1 MDGLEQWI
9 EQVNSAV
16 HSFVWGPVM
25 ICILV
30 GAGIWFTIGTR
41 FFQVRK
47 IGAICGTLGSVFKR
61 KKDRDAGAIS
71 PFQAV
76 SAALAGTLGV
86 GNIVGVATA
95 ITIGGPGAV
104 FWMWVS
110 AFFGMMTKY
119 AEVVLAVHYR
129 ERNGRGEWVG
139 GPMYYLKNGLHSK
152 FLAGAFAVF
161 GVCASF
167 GIGNM
172 TQANAI
178 SSYSQN
184 VFGVPAAVTGVI
196 IAIITGLVIIG
207 GIKRIAGVTEKI
219 VPFMAI
225 LYIVGAGAVIVV
237 HYKAVPD
244 ALGAIFSGAFAFE
257 PLAGGIAGSAMAR
270 AIQVGISKG
279 VFSNEAGLGSAS
291 IVHAAADTPHPARQ
305 GLWGAFEVFAD
316 TLVVCTIT
324 ALAVLSCGLWE
335 NPEITGV
342 TLTQRTFES
351 VFGPFGGAF
360 LAVSIIFFA
369 FATIIGWSYYGER
382 CGEYLFGAKF
392 LMPYKVVYV
401 LMTAVGAVLE
411 LTLVWDLS
419 DTLNGLMA
427 IPNLIGLFALSGM
440 VFKLTKEEFP
450 GRRALAAQK
459 RGRKKQRMRR

>member
-1 MDGLEQWI
+1 M
-9 EQVNSAV
+9 
-16 HSFVWGPVM
+16 
-25 ICILV
+25 
-30 GAGIWFTIGTR
+30 
-41 FFQVRK
+41 
-47 IGAICGTLGSVFKR
+47 
-61 KKDRDAGAIS
+61 
-71 PFQAV
+71 
-76 SAALAGTLGV
+76 
-86 GNIVGVATA
+86 
-95 ITIGGPGAV
+95 
-104 FWMWVS
+104 
-110 AFFGMMTKY
+110 
-119 AEVVLAVHYR
+119 
-129 ERNGRGEWVG
+129 
-139 GPMYYLKNGLHSK
+139 
-152 FLAGAFAVF
+152 
-161 GVCASF
+161 
-167 GIGNM
+167 
-172 TQANAI
+172 
-178 SSYSQN
+178 
-184 VFGVPAAVTGVI
+184 TGVI

-244 ALGAIFSGAFAFE
+244 ALSAIFSGAFAFE

-316 TLVVCTIT
+316 TLVFCTIT

-342 TLTQRTFES
+342 TLTQKTFES